1 MKKSRSIESIIYDYH
16 RAIDDLI
23 DDYQRRLAKT
33 PTWTNEKRQ
42 LVRDL
47 DDSLKK
53 AEFGYYH
60 VNPADCGGPL
70 RSGLSRERRLQRKRL
85 TSSVSPRAISRH
97 EPMDPRRPTAHLGCR
112 DHPCARRR
120 RFGHFDQRV

>member
-1 MKKSRSIESIIYDYH
+1 MKKSRSIESIIYDYQ

-23 DDYQRRLAKT
+23 DDYQRRLAKI

-53 AEFGYYH
+53 AEFGCYH
-60 VNPADCGGPL
+60 GNPADCGGPT
-70 RSGLSRERRLQRKRL
+70 GLGNDTVLVVPPKKRGYLQYYRGQTVRLVCVGPGRYKR
-85 TSSVSPRAISRH
+85 TYRVGPTTKTPTH
-97 EPMDPRRPTAHLGCR
+97 EPPVQSP
-112 DHPCARRR
+112 
-120 RFGHFDQRV
+120 

>member
-23 DDYQRRLAKT
+23 DDYQRRLAKI

-42 LVRDL
+42 LVQEL
-47 DDSLKK
+47 EESLKK

-60 VNPADCGGPL
+60 GNPADCGGPT
-70 RSGLSRERRLQRKRL
+70 GLGNDSVLVVPPNKRGYLQYYRGQTVRLVCVGPGRYKR
-85 TSSVSPRAISRH
+85 TYRVGPTTKTPTH
-97 EPMDPRRPTAHLGCR
+97 EPPVQSP
-112 DHPCARRR
+112 
-120 RFGHFDQRV
+120 

>member
-1 MKKSRSIESIIYDYH
+1 MKKSRSIESIIYDYQ

-23 DDYQRRLAKT
+23 DDYQRRLAKI

-42 LVRDL
+42 LVREL

-60 VNPADCGGPL
+60 GNPADCGGPT
-70 RSGLSRERRLQRKRL
+70 GLGNDTVLVVPPKKRGYLQYCRGQTVRLVCVGPGRYKR
-85 TSSVSPRAISRH
+85 TYRVGPTTKTPTH
-97 EPMDPRRPTAHLGCR
+97 EPPVQSP
-112 DHPCARRR
+112 
-120 RFGHFDQRV
+120 